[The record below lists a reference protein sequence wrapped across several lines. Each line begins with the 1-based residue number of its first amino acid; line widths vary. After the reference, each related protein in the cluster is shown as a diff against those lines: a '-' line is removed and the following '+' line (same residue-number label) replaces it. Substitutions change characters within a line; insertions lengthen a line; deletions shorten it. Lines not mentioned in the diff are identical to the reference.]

1 MDWKNLPGSG
11 NIDDRRGAGG
21 GGGGI
26 PGGGVAVGGIGAVI
40 IALIAMFFGIDPSSI
55 LGGDSGGSVPQ
66 PQTQSQPQTRPQSS
80 QGQGQTGSAPADT
93 TGQFVKKILGSTNDV
108 WGKVFQAA
116 GKQYTEPT
124 LVLYSGRTSGG
135 CGTANSAVGPF
146 YCPLDSKVYLD
157 TNFFNEMK
165 SQLGGG
171 GDFAY
176 AYVIAHEIGHHVQ
189 NELGISDQAERAQRS
204 AKTEAAANQVSV
216 RLELQADCF
225 AGVWGNKTAQ
235 YTKIT
240 QTDVQQALSTASA
253 IGDDNLQKQGRG
265 YAVPDSFTHGTA
277 AQRTKWFTTGLKGG
291 DPNQCDTFK
300 GAYNS
305 L

>member
-11 NIDDRRGAGG
+11 NIEDRR

-26 PGGGVAVGGIGAVI
+26 PGGGVAVGGVGAVI
-40 IALIAMFFGIDPSSI
+40 IALIAMFFGIDPSTI
-55 LGGDSGGSVPQ
+55 LGGGSGAAVPG
-66 PQTQSQPQTRPQSS
+66 QTQTQTQTQRQP
-80 QGQGQTGSAPADT
+80 GQTPGAQPSDA
-93 TGQFVKKILGSTNDV
+93 TGQFVSEILGSTNDV
-108 WGKVFQAA
+108 WTKIFQAA
-116 GKQYTEPT
+116 GKQYTQPT
-124 LVLYSGRTSGG
+124 LVLYSGSTRGG
-135 CGTANSAVGPF
+135 CGTADSAVGPF

-157 TNFFNEMK
+157 TSFFNQMQR
-165 SQLGGG
+165 QLGGG

-189 NELGISDQAERAQRS
+189 NELGIADQAERAQRS
-204 AKTEAAANQVSV
+204 AQTEAQSNQVSV

-225 AGVWGNKTAQ
+225 AGVWGNRSAQ
-235 YTKIT
+235 YTNIT
-240 QTDVQQALSTASA
+240 QTDVQQAINTASA
-253 IGDDNLQKQGRG
+253 IGDDNLQKEGRG

-277 AQRTKWFTTGLKGG
+277 AQRIKWFSTGLKTG

-300 GAYNS
+300 GAYNT

>member
-11 NIDDRRGAGG
+11 NIEDRRGAGG
-21 GGGGI
+21 GGL
-26 PGGGVAVGGIGAVI
+26 PGGGVAVGGVGAVI

-55 LGGDSGGSVPQ
+55 LGGGDSGGSVQQSDPQ
-66 PQTQSQPQTRPQSS
+66 SRQRTQSQNQTTTP
-80 QGQGQTGSAPADT
+80 PADT
-93 TGQFVKKILGSTNDV
+93 TGQFVEEILGSTNDV
-108 WGKVFQAA
+108 WTKVFQAA

-157 TNFFNEMK
+157 TNFFDEMK
-165 SQLGGG
+165 QQLGGG

-204 AKTEAAANQVSV
+204 ARSEAAANQISV

-225 AGVWGNKTAQ
+225 AGIWGNKSAQ

-265 YAVPDSFTHGTA
+265 YAVPDSFTHGSA

-300 GAYNS
+300 GAYGS

>member
-1 MDWKNLPGSG
+1 MDWKDLPGTG
-11 NIDDRRGAGG
+11 NIEDRRGGG

-55 LGGDSGGSVPQ
+55 LGGGDSSAPVQTQPQ
-66 PQTQSQPQTRPQSS
+66 RQTQSQPQTQPQR
-80 QGQGQTGSAPADT
+80 QGTQPTDETGA
-93 TGQFVKKILGSTNDV
+93 FVSEILGSTNDV
-108 WGKVFQAA
+108 WSKIFQAS
-116 GKQYTEPT
+116 GKQYRDPP

-157 TNFFNEMK
+157 TNFFGQMK
-165 SQLGGG
+165 RQLGGG
-171 GDFAY
+171 GEFAY

-204 AKTEAAANQVSV
+204 ARSEAAANQVSV

-225 AGVWGNKTAQ
+225 AGVWGNRSAQ

-240 QTDVQQALSTASA
+240 QTDVQQAINTATA

-277 AQRTKWFTTGLKGG
+277 SQRIRWFTTGLKSGN
-291 DPNQCDTFK
+291 PSQCDTFA
-300 GAYNS
+300 GSYNS

>member
-11 NIDDRRGAGG
+11 NIEDRRGGG
-21 GGGGI
+21 GV
-26 PGGGVAVGGIGAVI
+26 PGGGVAVGGVGAVI

-55 LGGDSGGSVPQ
+55 LGGDQ
-66 PQTQSQPQTRPQSS
+66 PAPTQQSQPQRQSTQS
-80 QGQGQTGSAPADT
+80 QTGQNQTAQPSDT
-93 TGQFVKKILGSTNDV
+93 TGQFVEEILGSTNDV
-108 WGKVFQAA
+108 WTNVFQAA
-116 GKQYTEPT
+116 GKQYNEPT
-124 LVLYSGRTSGG
+124 LVLYSGSTRGG
-135 CGTANSAVGPF
+135 CGTASSAVGPF
-146 YCPLDSKVYLD
+146 YCPLDNKVYLD
-157 TNFFNEMK
+157 TSFFNEMERE
-165 SQLGGG
+165 LGGG

-189 NELGISDQAERAQRS
+189 NELGIADQADRAQRS
-204 AKTEAAANQVSV
+204 ARTEAQANQISV

-225 AGVWGNKTAQ
+225 AGVWGNKSAQ
-235 YTKIT
+235 YTNIT
-240 QTDVQQALSTASA
+240 QTDIKQALSTASS

-277 AQRTKWFTTGLKGG
+277 SQRTRWFSSGLKTG

-300 GAYNS
+300 GAYNT

>member
-11 NIDDRRGAGG
+11 NIEDRRGGG

-55 LGGDSGGSVPQ
+55 LGGGNSGGSAQ
-66 PQTQSQPQTRPQSS
+66 QSQPQQRQS
-80 QGQGQTGSAPADT
+80 QGQAQTNTPPADT
-93 TGQFVKKILGSTNDV
+93 QGEFVSKILGSTNDV
-108 WGKVFQAA
+108 WTKVFQAA
-116 GKQYTEPT
+116 GKQYTPPT
-124 LVLYSGRTSGG
+124 LVLYSGRTQGG
-135 CGTANSAVGPF
+135 CGTASSAVGPF

-157 TNFFNEMK
+157 TTFFDEMK
-165 SQLGGG
+165 RQLGGG

-204 AKTEAAANQVSV
+204 ASSEAAANQVSV

-225 AGVWGNKTAQ
+225 AGVWGNRSAQ
-235 YTKIT
+235 YTNIT

-253 IGDDNLQKQGRG
+253 IGDDSLQKQGRG

-300 GAYNS
+300 GAYSS